1 MLKEQE
7 SVLTVLQ
14 QKLGLNSET
23 AKVLVVGLGSTGL
36 SVARFLKNI
45 GLQFA
50 IVDSRNKPPEIDRMV
65 EEMPDVAVF
74 TGGFDQAAFEVAT
87 HLLVSPGVSLD
98 ELSIQKS
105 MQAGCQV
112 VSDIDLFACATDKP
126 IVAITGSNGK
136 STVTTLLGEM
146 AKHAG
151 IDAAIG
157 GNLGVPALDLLQQS
171 ASITVLE
178 LSSFQLERTSVLEP
192 VAATVLNV
200 SDDHL
205 DRHQSLERY
214 AAEKQRIFN
223 GQGVMVLNRDDPRVM
238 VMREAGRTVRT
249 FSVQQQ
255 ADYYWD
261 QQQNM
266 LMAGDEAVMPA
277 TELALQGLHNIANAL
292 AAIALA
298 DAAGFKR
305 EPMRQ
310 ALRRFQGLPHRMQTV
325 AEVNGV
331 QWIND
336 SKATNVGACV
346 AALNGFDRN
355 VVLIAGGDAKGADLS
370 ALTPAVAEHCK
381 AVIVM
386 GKDGALIADSVTDDM
401 PRYTAEHMNEA
412 VEMAHKVAKKGD
424 VVLLSPACASLD
436 QYKNYRQRGDKFTRA
451 VKQQVQSI

>member
-1 MLKEQE
+1 MLNEQE

-14 QKLGLNSET
+14 QKLGLNPEA

-50 IVDSRNKPPEIDRMV
+50 IVDSRNKPPGSDRMI

-74 TGGFDQAAFEVAT
+74 TGGFDQAAFDVAT
-87 HLLVSPGVSLD
+87 HLVVSPGVSLD
-98 ELSIQKS
+98 ELSIQKA
-105 MQAGCQV
+105 MQAGCKV
-112 VSDIDLFACATDKP
+112 LSDIDLFACATDKP

-146 AKHAG
+146 ARQAG
-151 IDAAIG
+151 IEVGVG
-157 GNLGVPALDLLQQS
+157 GNLGVPALDLLQQP
-171 ASITVLE
+171 ASMYVLE
-178 LSSFQLERTSVLEP
+178 LSSFQLERTSILEP
-192 VAATVLNV
+192 VAATVLNI

-205 DRHQSLERY
+205 DRHRSLERY

-223 GQGVMVLNRDDPRVM
+223 GHGCMVLNLDDPRVM
-238 VMREAGRTVRT
+238 AMREAGRTVRT
-249 FSVQQQ
+249 FSVQQK

-261 QQQNM
+261 QKQNM
-266 LMAGDEAVMPA
+266 LMAGDEAVIAA
-277 TELALQGLHNIANAL
+277 TELALQGLHNSANAL

-298 DAAGFKR
+298 DAAGFER

-310 ALRRFQGLPHRMQTV
+310 ALRRFQGLPHRMQKV

-346 AALNGFDRN
+346 AALKGFDRN

-370 ALTPAVAEHCK
+370 ALTPAVTEHCK

-386 GKDGALIADSVTDDM
+386 GKDGALIADAVSDDI

-412 VEMAHKVAKKGD
+412 VKMAQNVAKKGD

-436 QYKNYRQRGDKFTRA
+436 QYKNYSQRGDKFARA